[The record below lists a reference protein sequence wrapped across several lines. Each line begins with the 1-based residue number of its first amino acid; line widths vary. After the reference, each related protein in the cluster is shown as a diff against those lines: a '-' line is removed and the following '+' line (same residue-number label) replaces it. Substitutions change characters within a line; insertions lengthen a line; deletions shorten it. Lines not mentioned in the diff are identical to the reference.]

1 MDKLKKIASK
11 YNLDISEH
19 DPIQLIKGMR
29 VEKEHD
35 TDDSLDVVKNVGD
48 LMKIA
53 MAHLNEFPDYY
64 EKLEKME
71 ESKDS
76 GVEAYGV
83 MGLKSKKF
91 KKKFK
96 NQKEFEKWLEKNEGN
111 VEVYGSRD
119 LDEIKGTRLIVR
131 RELVSM
137 MKRDKNG

>member
-71 ESKDS
+71 D
-76 GVEAYGV
+76 
-83 MGLKSKKF
+83 
-91 KKKFK
+91 
-96 NQKEFEKWLEKNEGN
+96 
-111 VEVYGSRD
+111 
-119 LDEIKGTRLIVR
+119 I
-131 RELVSM
+131 
-137 MKRDKNG
+137 

>member
-1 MDKLKKIASK
+1 
-11 YNLDISEH
+11 
-19 DPIQLIKGMR
+19 
-29 VEKEHD
+29 
-35 TDDSLDVVKNVGD
+35 
-48 LMKIA
+48 
-53 MAHLNEFPDYY
+53 
-64 EKLEKME
+64 
-71 ESKDS
+71 
-76 GVEAYGV
+76 